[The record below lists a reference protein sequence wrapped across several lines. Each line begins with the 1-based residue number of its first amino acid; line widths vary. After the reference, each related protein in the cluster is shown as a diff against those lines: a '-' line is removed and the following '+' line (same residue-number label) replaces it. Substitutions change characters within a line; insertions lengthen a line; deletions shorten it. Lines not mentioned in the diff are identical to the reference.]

1 MGRPAPF
8 KAVGS
13 GARFWDALCLL
24 LCILLALAAT
34 MFPARNSDLFFHL
47 ASGRLLWEGNFSFA
61 QDPFLYTTNQTIVN
75 HSWLYSALFYSIH
88 QLPAGPEILVVLKSL
103 LAACTIG
110 LLAACSR
117 ARSGTM
123 SVGILVLGL
132 AAIGISGRWL
142 LQPFV
147 VSVFFLALVLFLL
160 ERIAQS
166 KPEGILPK
174 WAFVLFPL
182 ICLFWVNLDSWFF
195 IGPLV
200 VSLALGQRS
209 PILAISCWAI
219 CLANPWGWGAFQ
231 LPLFLRGYQEFYAP
245 LRPLFE
251 PWFAPFGSF
260 YLNTN
265 VGGSFTGLAFVPIAL
280 IGFILL
286 GRNPK
291 LFGKPMGWLFLFF
304 LVMGLYTNRA
314 LPFFCVV
321 GAWVTLRSLN
331 PVDKE
336 GEINGHRLV
345 LPKLG
350 LALLLLIGIGG
361 GLTGWIHSRPRDER
375 MLGLGIIPDPSLKSL
390 SLWVRQQKE
399 SGNWSQDRN
408 VFHLSVDF
416 SNYLAWFVPGTKGF
430 IDHRLQLTKE
440 AANDY
445 MTCHSA
451 LVPRLQN
458 PENARLDSSDW
469 KEIFGRWKVGYLF
482 LQETRSD
489 EMNALIGLLTQNR
502 DLWDVIRVEGTCTA
516 LLLRGT
522 EAGDLP
528 KAEVPGDLA
537 FGSGAKTLPDSRW
550 DPTATAP
557 WVNALLPIPGRSGP
571 KVSEAHLRLMQF
583 ESTAYLAPRNWLI
596 SQIGSLALNSSL
608 PQAATNPATWNA
620 LLGTGVA
627 FAANSPGEL
636 LQRIWTQSTDLGDPA
651 YLWLAL
657 RAARENLIIHP
668 TDAKAWL
675 QLGRAYVLINQMTI
689 ERTHLRVADPM
700 AQIRRFQAIH
710 CLSKAA
716 LLAQEV
722 GTLQNASQLLA
733 QAYGNQFMDRTLF
746 HMREYR
752 RIQQQFPGAITVKEH
767 EEALMR
773 IDGNI
778 SMLEKE
784 VSQRQD
790 SFENE
795 SRRIEAVRKG
805 ASALEKAQ
813 MAFQLGLLDIA
824 FEQIN
829 SPESREQSNLDG
841 TGRIAR
847 DTYILNI
854 EILLN
859 LGMADNASTTL
870 SEEMKSQMGFNP
882 NLMIST
888 YNWHQILVASCQ
900 GKYSIA
906 EAYLAES
913 VQQLAKERQE
923 ITRTMVKFSLLKALK
938 DVKNPPTTLDMLALN
953 LGRHFLNQ
961 EQSASG
967 LGPWIASFWDYS
979 SGENR
984 LTGFD
989 LDEAM
994 NIHFTAEGAR
1004 NILGEL
1010 NSCRAFLWLEAGH
1023 PSESKQLWNQ
1033 ALKEAPEMGSHWVVK
1048 AFLAKLP

>member
-1 MGRPAPF
+1 MGKLPPTT
-8 KAVGS
+8 AVGAGS
-13 GARFWDALCLL
+13 RFWDALCLL
-24 LCILLALAAT
+24 LCVLLALAAT

-47 ASGRLLWEGNFSFA
+47 ASGRHLVEGTYSFA
-61 QDPFLYTTNQTIVN
+61 SDPFLYTTNQTIVN
-75 HSWLYSALFYSIH
+75 HSWLYSAIFYSIH

-117 ARSGTM
+117 ARTGTM
-123 SVGILVLGL
+123 TVGILVLGL
-132 AAIGISGRWL
+132 AAVGMSGRWL

-147 VSVFFLALVLFLL
+147 VSVFLLALILFLT
-160 ERIAQS
+160 ERIS
-166 KPEGILPK
+166 LRNPEGILPK

-200 VSLALGQRS
+200 VTLALGQRS
-209 PILAISCWAI
+209 PFLALGCWAI
-219 CLANPWGWGAFQ
+219 CLANPWGWNAFQ

-245 LRPLFE
+245 FKPLFE
-251 PWFAPFGSF
+251 PWFAPFGSY
-260 YLNTN
+260 YLNTSI
-265 VGGSFTGLAFVPIAL
+265 GGSITGLAFVPIAL
-280 IGFILL
+280 VGFILL
-286 GRNPK
+286 GRNPL
-291 LFGKPMGWLFLFF
+291 LFRQPLGWLFLFF
-304 LVMGLYTNRA
+304 LAMGLYTNRA

-321 GAWVTLRSLN
+321 GAWVTLRTLN
-331 PVDKE
+331 PVDKA

-350 LALLLLIGIGG
+350 LALFLLIGIGG
-361 GLTGWIHSRPRDER
+361 GLTGWIHSRPREER

-390 SLWVRQQKE
+390 SLWVKNQKE
-399 SGNWSQDRN
+399 SGNWSPDRN

-445 MTCHSA
+445 LTCHNA

-469 KEIFGRWKVGYLF
+469 KDIFGRWKVGYLF

-516 LLLRGT
+516 LHLRGT
-522 EAGDLP
+522 DAGELP
-528 KAEVPGDLA
+528 KAEFPGELA
-537 FGSGAKTLPDSRW
+537 FGSGAKPLPDSRW
-550 DPTATAP
+550 DPTSTTP
-557 WVNALLPIPGRSGP
+557 WMTALLPNSGRPGP

-583 ESTAYLAPRNWLI
+583 ESTAYVAPRNWLI
-596 SQIGSLALNSSL
+596 SQIASLALNSSL
-608 PQAATNPATWNA
+608 PQSATNPATWNA
-620 LLGTGVA
+620 LLGTGIA
-627 FAANSPGEL
+627 FAPNSPGEL
-636 LQRIWTQSTDLGDPA
+636 LQRIWNQSTDLGDPA

-657 RAARENLIIHP
+657 RAARENLLVHP
-668 TDAKAWL
+668 NDAKAWL
-675 QLGRAYVLINQMTI
+675 QLGRSYVLINQMTI
-689 ERTHLRVADPM
+689 ERTHLRLGDPM
-700 AQIRRFQAIH
+700 SQIRRFQAIH
-710 CLSKAA
+710 CLSKAT
-716 LLAQEV
+716 LLAQDV
-722 GTLQNASQLLA
+722 STLQNASQLLA

-752 RIQQQFPGAITVKEH
+752 RIQSAFPGAVTVKEH

-778 SMLEKE
+778 AMLEKE

-813 MAFQLGLLDIA
+813 MAFQLGLLNIA

-829 SPESREQSNLDG
+829 SPESREQANLDG

-854 EILLN
+854 ELLLN
-859 LGMADNASTTL
+859 LGLADNASTTL
-870 SEEMKSQMGFNP
+870 SEEMKSQVGYNP
-882 NLMIST
+882 TLMIST
-888 YNWHQILVASCQ
+888 YNWHQVLVAACQ

-913 VQQLAKERQE
+913 LQQLARERQE
-923 ITRTMVKFSLLKALK
+923 IIRTMVKFSLLRAPK
-938 DVKNPPTTLDMLALN
+938 DVKNPPTTIEMLSLN
-953 LGRHFLNQ
+953 LGRHLLNQ
-961 EQSASG
+961 EQTASG
-967 LGPWIASFWDYS
+967 LGPWIGSFWDFS

-994 NIHFTAEGAR
+994 NIHFTAESAR

-1010 NSCRAFLWLEAGH
+1010 NSCRAFLLLEAGH
-1023 PSESKQLWNQ
+1023 PTESKQLWNQ
-1033 ALKEAPEMGSHWVVK
+1033 ALKESPEMGSHWVVK
-1048 AFLAKLP
+1048 TFLSKLP